1 MVTYAEE
8 RSSITQFELGELFD
22 KGKASQRDYSQ
33 AFNWYRQ
40 AAQKGSR
47 RAQHRLAS
55 MYARGQGVE
64 QSLPKAYAWC
74 KVAVFQNSRH
84 ARRKLKL
91 IEARMCLDQLR
102 RGRWLAQDYYDLY
115 VVNRKA

>member
-1 MVTYAEE
+1 MVTYAED
-8 RSSITQFELGELFD
+8 RSEITLFELGELFD
-22 KGKASQRDYSQ
+22 RGKQGQRDPEQ

-55 MYARGQGVE
+55 MYARGQGTE
-64 QSLPKAYAWC
+64 RSLPKAYAWC
-74 KVAVFQNSRH
+74 KVAVYRNSRH
-84 ARRKLKL
+84 AKRKLRC
-91 IEARMCLDQLR
+91 IEARMCRDQLR

-115 VVNRKA
+115 VVGRGT